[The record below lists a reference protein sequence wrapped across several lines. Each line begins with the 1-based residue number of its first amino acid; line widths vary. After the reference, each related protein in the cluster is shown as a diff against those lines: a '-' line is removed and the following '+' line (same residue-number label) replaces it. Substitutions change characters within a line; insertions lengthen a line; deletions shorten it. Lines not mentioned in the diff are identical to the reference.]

1 MARTDTLTV
10 PATGWLQ
17 LTNSD
22 ATAVTFQVKSGAV
35 QLVATIGATPPVSD
49 DNAVEYV
56 AGQGEINLSLSS
68 LALDTPTVNRLY
80 ARAISPS
87 ASVLIS
93 HD

>member
-10 PATGWLQ
+10 PANSWLQ

-35 QLVATIGATPPVSD
+35 QLVATIGAVPPTDS
-49 DNAVEYV
+49 DNAFEYV
-56 AGQGEINLSLSS
+56 AGQGESNFALSN

-87 ASVLIS
+87 ASVTIS
-93 HD
+93 HG